1 MSDRKR
7 NSHSSLITEGHN
19 RAPNRAM
26 LRAVG
31 FGDADFGKPIV
42 GVANGDSNITPCNL
56 GLGDLT
62 VAACEAI
69 RRAGG
74 MPQTF
79 GTITISDGISMGT
92 EGMKCSLVSREVIA
106 DSIETVCRGQCHDGV
121 IAIGGCDKNMP
132 GALIA
137 LARLDIPGVFVY
149 GGTIKPGHY
158 KNEDLTIVSVFE
170 AVGAHGAS
178 KSLAFEVASRGVT
191 VNVVAPGIVQ
201 TPMAQEAFSKEQIDA
216 LVPVKRAGTPD
227 EVAAL
232 VGFLASPDAGYITGQ
247 VISINGGMA

>member
-69 RRAGG
+69 RRA
-74 MPQTF
+74 
-79 GTITISDGISMGT
+79 
-92 EGMKCSLVSREVIA
+92 
-106 DSIETVCRGQCHDGV
+106 
-121 IAIGGCDKNMP
+121 
-132 GALIA
+132 
-137 LARLDIPGVFVY
+137 
-149 GGTIKPGHY
+149 
-158 KNEDLTIVSVFE
+158 
-170 AVGAHGAS
+170 
-178 KSLAFEVASRGVT
+178 VT
-191 VNVVAPGIVQ
+191 VAMGGGWSVLVAGKGHENTQIVGNQ
-201 TPMAQEAFSKEQIDA
+201 RLPFSDKDELERAVAEHRASEA
-216 LVPVKRAGTPD
+216 RG
-227 EVAAL
+227 
-232 VGFLASPDAGYITGQ
+232 
-247 VISINGGMA
+247 